1 MNNNKK
7 KIFIITGIS
16 LLVLIVIIGGTY
28 AWYVWTT
35 SDNEV
40 TKIVAGVGSATVTFD
55 GGSDISAN
63 LKPVAD
69 KSNGIVKTIKV
80 KSDTAGLLFN
90 MYLDIVSIDTGL
102 KDVSF
107 KYEFYKGETKVKEGN
122 FTDTYLNSNTAT
134 CSTNSTKHITLLSNE
149 SISTSSTIYTL
160 YIWIDGANYTNP
172 NTMMNKKFDFK
183 LHANG
188 EGAVVKQIL
197 GNAAQYITNL
207 YTNADKEEATNY
219 TNRTVYSLDTGHLL
233 MDDRL
238 GGAVALN
245 DSKGNIRYYGNAQ
258 TNYVY
263 FNCSDYVNQSSNT
276 CELWRIIGVFDGKLK
291 IIRNDYIAYDDIP
304 LDYDKT
310 VATYWKNTITAAL
323 LNPWEPGC
331 RTYWNATENPNYI
344 CNSRANSLYQ
354 EFSSQMIGISFQNDE
369 TRNMITSYPKYLY
382 SLASVNNAID
392 QGIENVYQLNVNM
405 VDNTENDIYV
415 GILDLIDYG
424 YAALFADGCYDL
436 SSLSSYAECGKET
449 WMYISSGK
457 SEFLINSE
465 NSKALQ
471 IKNTDTITEVNFT
484 SEGGVLRPVVYLNS
498 NVRFSYGAGTEDE
511 PYQLLS

>member
-1 MNNNKK
+1 MLGIHGIQVIMKLL
-7 KIFIITGIS
+7 KI
-16 LLVLIVIIGGTY
+16 GT
-28 AWYVWTT
+28 
-35 SDNEV
+35 
-40 TKIVAGVGSATVTFD
+40 ATVT
-55 GGSDISAN
+55 
-63 LKPVAD
+63 
-69 KSNGIVKTIKV
+69 
-80 KSDTAGLLFN
+80 
-90 MYLDIVSIDTGL
+90 
-102 KDVSF
+102 
-107 KYEFYKGETKVKEGN
+107 
-122 FTDTYLNSNTAT
+122 
-134 CSTNSTKHITLLSNE
+134 
-149 SISTSSTIYTL
+149 
-160 YIWIDGANYTNP
+160 
-172 NTMMNKKFDFK
+172 
-183 LHANG
+183 
-188 EGAVVKQIL
+188 
-197 GNAAQYITNL
+197 
-207 YTNADKEEATNY
+207 
-219 TNRTVYSLDTGHLL
+219 
-233 MDDRL
+233 
-238 GGAVALN
+238 
-245 DSKGNIRYYGNAQ
+245 
-258 TNYVY
+258 
-263 FNCSDYVNQSSNT
+263 
-276 CELWRIIGVFDGKLK
+276 FDGKLK

-354 EFSSQMIGISFQNDE
+354 EFSSQMISISFQNDE

-392 QGIENVYQLNVNM
+392 QGIEKVYQLNVNT